1 MIDLKDWNDIN
12 TKEIPIDIEV
22 FALLDDDLKPYVII
36 PRIRKA
42 NTLRWTSDKDKQ
54 HKNLVLCY
62 DIPHCNIMSCKG
74 SDIRYWKNVNKPEYC
89 INDKQLIE
97 KIKNI
102 KEFDSYEKYYLTDL
116 CRSNMKGE

>member
-22 FALLDDDLKPYVII
+22 FALLNDDLKPYVII
-36 PRIRKA
+36 PRVRNA
-42 NTLRWTSDKDKQ
+42 NTLRWASDRDKQ
-54 HKNLVLCY
+54 HGTLVLCY
-62 DIPHCNIMSCKG
+62 DIPHCNIQSCKG
-74 SDIRYWKNVNKPEYC
+74 SDIKYWKNINKPEYC

-97 KIKNI
+97 KIKNT
-102 KEFDSYEKYYLTDL
+102 KEFDSYEKDYLTDL